1 MEPVQSLA
9 QCFGSACG
17 SSVIINGP
25 TPSKRYEDLAEPSG
39 MPFKVAACFFVLYAG
54 KHSICFDSD
63 ALVNAN
69 SMLVTLAFTDRPQ
82 SAVVT
87 GS

>member
-25 TPSKRYEDLAEPSG
+25 TTSTWYKDLAEPSG
-39 MPFKVAACFFVLYAG
+39 MTFKVAACFLYYMQVNMA
-54 KHSICFDSD
+54 F
-63 ALVNAN
+63 ALTLLPW
-69 SMLVTLAFTDRPQ
+69 SMQ
-82 SAVVT
+82 IQCW
-87 GS
+87 

>member
-25 TPSKRYEDLAEPSG
+25 TPSTRYEDLAEPSG
-39 MPFKVAACFFVLYAG
+39 MPFKVATCFLYYMQVNIA
-54 KHSICFDSD
+54 FALTD

>member
-9 QCFGSACG
+9 QCFGSACS

-25 TPSKRYEDLAEPSG
+25 TPSTRYKDLAEPSG
-39 MPFKVAACFFVLYAG
+39 MPFKAAACFLYYMQVNMV
-54 KHSICFDSD
+54 F
-63 ALVNAN
+63 ALTLLHW
-69 SMLVTLAFTDRPQ
+69 MLVTLAFTDGPQ
-82 SAVVT
+82 AAVVT